1 MVLCYHIFILYAYS
15 KPSELSLPIW
25 LDIQTSHTHWKSQCE
40 YIVTDSCH
48 NDRPQLLVPPLPSC
62 DVDEWFCYR
71 LCVLLFDFIPFG
83 FVLFYNCFVFEWQH
97 LIEKHSKSW
106 DVDAAYTGWLADL
119 DHIVHANSLTFGE
132 IRFPAESGMTGLMP
146 LSSLHVESEAT
157 TSSQLA
163 WLGIRAGNWGEA
175 ASLALFVG
183 DKICKP
189 TPLNLMLIMLTYCL
203 FFLCTRTEVF
213 KW

>member
-1 MVLCYHIFILYAYS
+1 
-15 KPSELSLPIW
+15 
-25 LDIQTSHTHWKSQCE
+25 
-40 YIVTDSCH
+40 
-48 NDRPQLLVPPLPSC
+48 
-62 DVDEWFCYR
+62 
-71 LCVLLFDFIPFG
+71 
-83 FVLFYNCFVFEWQH
+83 
-97 LIEKHSKSW
+97 
-106 DVDAAYTGWLADL
+106 
-119 DHIVHANSLTFGE
+119 
-132 IRFPAESGMTGLMP
+132 MTGLMP

-175 ASLALFVG
+175 AGLALFVG

-213 KW
+213 K